1 MTTTTTPTTATRDR
15 TDPTPLHHHLAA
27 RVAASVLA
35 VLVTVIHVSDQG
47 GLTALKEPAYVGQ
60 GYRLLELAGVV
71 VAVLLLLAPMR
82 QRFLGWLLA
91 LGVAV
96 GPIVGFVLSRG
107 PGLPSYVDD
116 KGNWTEL
123 LGLQALTVEAVLLTL
138 AGVVV
143 LARRAR
149 S

>member
-1 MTTTTTPTTATRDR
+1 MTTTTPTTATRDR

-27 RVAASVLA
+27 RVAASILA

-82 QRFLGWLLA
+82 HRFLGWLLA
-91 LGVAV
+91 LGIAV
-96 GPIVGFVLSRG
+96 GPIVGFALSRG

-138 AGVVV
+138 AVIVVRS
-143 LARRAR
+143 RRVR

>member
-1 MTTTTTPTTATRDR
+1 MTTTATTAADR
-15 TDPTPLHHHLAA
+15 TTTHLTPLHDHLAA

-47 GLTALKEPAYVGQ
+47 GLTALKEPTYVGQ
-60 GYRLLELAGVV
+60 GYRLLELAGAV
-71 VAVLLLLAPMR
+71 VAVLLLLAPAR
-82 QRFLGWLLA
+82 HRFLGWLLA
-91 LGVAV
+91 LGVAA

-123 LGLQALTVEAVLLTL
+123 LGLQALTVEALLLTL
-138 AGVVV
+138 AAVVT
-143 LARRAR
+143 LTRRAR

>member
-1 MTTTTTPTTATRDR
+1 MTTTTPTTATRDR
-15 TDPTPLHHHLAA
+15 TDPTPLHDHLAA

-47 GLTALKEPAYVGQ
+47 GLTALKDPAYVGQ

-71 VAVLLLLAPMR
+71 VAVLLLLAPLR

-123 LGLQALTVEAVLLTL
+123 LGLQALTVEAALLIL

>member
-1 MTTTTTPTTATRDR
+1 MTTTTTTTTATRDR
-15 TDPTPLHHHLAA
+15 TDPTPLHDHLAA

-60 GYRLLELAGVV
+60 GYRLLELGGVV

-82 QRFLGWLLA
+82 HRFLGWLLA

-107 PGLPSYVDD
+107 PGLPSSVDD